1 MQDALK
7 VGLVASVCIVHHC
20 QHGRNKSKHYIVSPT
35 MRLGVVASFC
45 TWLKWFVASCKC
57 IARMGEGKAYE
68 RKYLAWLKFFPVWNY
83 PVFVVMV
90 ESVGD
95 IKSLLLILA
104 GSLPRAVKFVDIVLY
119 SGYSLKHHCPAC
131 KKESGNGN
139 QCMLG
144 RMTECDVI
152 LYGSVNS
159 KPLRPPPSG
168 RGEGGLGVHL

>member
-1 MQDALK
+1 MAFAFKLTKSYMGCMQGALK

-20 QHGRNKSKHYIVSPT
+20 QHGRNNSKHYIVSPT
-35 MRLGVVASFC
+35 MRLGVVATCC
-45 TWLKWFVASCKC
+45 TWLKWFAASCKC

-90 ESVGD
+90 GSVGD

-104 GSLPRAVKFVDIVLY
+104 GSLTRAVKFVDIVLY

-139 QCMLG
+139 QC
-144 RMTECDVI
+144 
-152 LYGSVNS
+152 
-159 KPLRPPPSG
+159 
-168 RGEGGLGVHL
+168 